1 MLSRFNTNIVAIFA
15 TLLSNRV
22 TTGVATYSLQ
32 SPVKCASH
40 AHTLLCP
47 TPSGGARSRVV
58 DMRDQVVRRHPEQ

>member
-1 MLSRFNTNIVAIFA
+1 MLSRFNTNIMAIFA

-32 SPVKCASH
+32 PPVKCASH

-47 TPSGGARSRVV
+47 PPSGGARSRVV
-58 DMRDQVVRRHPEQ
+58 DMRDQVVRRRPEQ